1 MADFGADEPS
11 AGIPELRAL
20 RVFLTV
26 VATGS
31 MTLTGE
37 RLGLT
42 QSAVSQSVRRL
53 ARQVG
58 TGLIRRQG
66 GVMVPTPAG
75 IVLAERA
82 APLLAEVARLPALSR
97 EAAHGPALP
106 HLRLGFINSFAS
118 TAGPALVRQMLEEM
132 QAIRF
137 SAWSGLAPAQAEAL
151 MQHKLEAV
159 ITCDPMD
166 ELDGLMR
173 YELLREPYV
182 LLVPEALAA
191 TASGLDLVALGRRHR
206 LVRHSAR
213 SHAGAH
219 IERHLRR
226 VGADAPRVLEFDT
239 AEAVIAMVAG
249 GVGWAITTP
258 LCLLHGLAHRGR
270 AVVLPLP
277 EPGFSRRLH
286 LIGHANT
293 HFVLQE
299 RIAGIARTIL
309 AQDIVP
315 RLVGIAPWLA
325 QKISLPVET
334 A

>member
-1 MADFGADEPS
+1 MLTSGTDEPS
-11 AGIPELRAL
+11 TRVPELRAL
-20 RVFLTV
+20 QVFLAV
-26 VATGS
+26 IAAGS
-31 MTLTGE
+31 MTRAGE

-42 QSAVSQSVRRL
+42 QSAVSQSMRRL
-53 ARQVG
+53 ARQIG
-58 TGLIRRQG
+58 TPLLERHG
-66 GVMVPTPAG
+66 GVLAPTPAG
-75 IVLAERA
+75 SVLAERA
-82 APLLAEVARLPALSR
+82 APMLAEAARLPALSR
-97 EAAHGPALP
+97 EAAHGVALP
-106 HLRLGFINSFAS
+106 HLRLGFVDSFAS
-118 TAGPALVRQMLEEM
+118 TAGPALVRQMLDDM
-132 QAIRF
+132 QSLRF
-137 SAWSGLAPAQAEAL
+137 SAWSGLAPAQADAL

-166 ELDGLMR
+166 GVDGLVR
-173 YELLREPYV
+173 HELLREPYI
-182 LLVPEALAA
+182 LLVPEFLAPECA
-191 TASGLDLVALGRRHR
+191 GLDLGALARRHR

-258 LCLLHGLAHRGR
+258 LCLLHGSAHKGR
-270 AVVLPLP
+270 AVALPLP

-293 HFVLQE
+293 HLGLQH
-299 RIAGIARTIL
+299 RIAALARHIL
-309 AQDIVP
+309 AAEVIP
-315 RLVGIAPWLA
+315 RLIAATPWLA
-325 QKISLPVET
+325 TKITQSG